1 MSKITTQP
9 KAKQSVLVICPGRG
23 VYNAPELGYYARHHS
38 DKPDLLQ
45 SFDKIRAA
53 KGQIPIT
60 ELDGAER
67 FSVSKF
73 TRGDNA
79 SGLIYACSYADFLAI
94 NRDEYEIVAVTG
106 NSMGWYTALACGGA
120 LTAQTGF
127 EVVNTMGTIMQD
139 KLVGGQVIYPIVDEN
154 WQEITSAKADILK
167 LIEQINGLYLSIEL
181 GGLIVLAGTDKA
193 LKQVEQTLE
202 PRQGRFPM
210 RLGNHAAFHTE
221 LMAEQS
227 RLGKSALAPTLFTQP
242 DIPMIDGRGHVWMPN
257 TVNIEKLWDYT
268 FGHQVTQ
275 SYNFTRA
282 VQTGL
287 KEFAPD
293 KIIVLG
299 PGTTLGGASA
309 QSMLA
314 INWLGQRTKSD
325 FTSRQKTQP
334 YLLSMGMDTQRSLA
348 ID

>member
-1 MSKITTQP
+1 MSPP
-9 KAKQSVLVICPGRG
+9 KQTAFVVCPGRG
-23 VYNAPELGYYARHHS
+23 VYNAAELGYFARHHA
-38 DKPDLLQ
+38 DREDMLAG
-45 SFDKIRAA
+45 FDAQRDARSQVKIA
-53 KGQIPIT
+53 

-67 FSVSKF
+67 FSMSKF

-94 NRDEYEIVAVTG
+94 DRAQYDIIAVTG
-106 NSMGWYTALACGGA
+106 NSMGWYTALACAGA
-120 LTAQTGF
+120 LTAQIGF

-139 KLVGGQVIYPIVDEN
+139 YLIGGQLIYPIVDEN
-154 WQEITSAKADILK
+154 WQEIAGAKDAVLEIIGRID
-167 LIEQINGLYLSIEL
+167 GLYLSIWL
-181 GGLIVLAGTDKA
+181 GGLMVLAGTDEA
-193 LKQVEQTLE
+193 LTAAEAALE
-202 PRQGRFPM
+202 PRQKRFPM

-221 LMAEQS
+221 LMQGNS
-227 RLGKSALAPTLFTQP
+227 DLGKMALASDIFTQP
-242 DIPMIDGRGHVWMPN
+242 KIPMIDGRGHVWMPQASD
-257 TVNIEKLWDYT
+257 IDALHDYT

-275 SYNFTRA
+275 SYDFTRA

-299 PGTTLGGASA
+299 PGITLGGATA

-314 INWLGQRTKSD
+314 IDWLGQATKTD
-325 FTSRQKTQP
+325 FSTKQKETP
-334 YLLSMGMDTQRSLA
+334 YLISMGMDNQRKLA